1 MKQFIGLIGSTDDF
15 GLGLEE
21 GMEVSDVM
29 IDAFLEKEPWLVSYR
44 FEVPDGL
51 DELAIARIARGIF
64 WENNWT
70 QDDTVSVVMEDHG
83 DIEEQQAERQEAHEA
98 DPQEGIED
106 ETHEVDPE
114 EEQDDDDLT
123 FTATIR

>member
-1 MKQFIGLIGSTDDF
+1 
-15 GLGLEE
+15 
-21 GMEVSDVM
+21 
-29 IDAFLEKEPWLVSYR
+29 
-44 FEVPDGL
+44 
-51 DELAIARIARGIF
+51 
-64 WENNWT
+64 
-70 QDDTVSVVMEDHG
+70 MEDHG